1 MMYFGTFGWL
11 EEIQMKIV
19 FPLAE
24 PQNGIQRQGI
34 EILMINTHCFDQK
47 SLFICDK
54 YVKKIQSLNQ
64 KLSILIN

>member
-1 MMYFGTFGWL
+1 MMCFGTFGWL

-34 EILMINTHCFDQK
+34 EILGINTHCFDIK
-47 SLFICDK
+47 VCL
-54 YVKKIQSLNQ
+54 YATNM
-64 KLSILIN
+64 